1 MASKKKPTAAQ
12 LAARAKFTAM
22 VKAKAAARKK
32 AGSKS
37 IARPKKAGKKIG
49 NPNKKYYIE
58 YFYKG
63 LEHREY
69 FNEIPE
75 RAFTKGKYVW
85 VSAKNNIGY
94 PLMHTMTDL
103 PVRTDGKQSK
113 TLDELLS
120 GTHKDTKSHNV
131 NVRVVSGLHKVVR
144 NKNKTAVLYSR
155 LSGLFDTSIISDID
169 QLKKEY
175 FKLAKKYH
183 PDAGGTKEQFQML
196 GLEYENLLKKL
207 LSGSKL
213 TSEQQ
218 NNEIILDEALRKAID
233 AIIGLPNIS
242 IELVG
247 KWIWIS
253 GNTYPLRNELKAAGF
268 MFAPK
273 KKMWYYKGTES
284 SGRGDL
290 SIEEIKMK
298 YGSTKIMPKD
308 GSKYLSGFG
317 KITRA
322 QRAKFK
328 ANLVRATKAINKRAI

>member
-1 MASKKKPTAAQ
+1 MAATKKPSAAQ

-32 AGSKS
+32 TA
-37 IARPKKAGKKIG
+37 KKVAVKK
-49 NPNKKYYIE
+49 
-58 YFYKG
+58 
-63 LEHREY
+63 
-69 FNEIPE
+69 
-75 RAFTKGKYVW
+75 V
-85 VSAKNNIGY
+85 VAK
-94 PLMHTMTDL
+94 
-103 PVRTDGKQSK
+103 
-113 TLDELLS
+113 
-120 GTHKDTKSHNV
+120 THKDTKSHNV
-131 NVRVVSGLHKVVR
+131 NIRVVSGFDKVVKR
-144 NKNKTAVLYSR
+144 GNKTAVLYTK
-155 LSGLFDTSIISDID
+155 LSGLFDTAIISDID

-196 GLEYENLLKKL
+196 QAEYENLLKKL

-213 TSEQQ
+213 SSEQQ

-253 GNTYPLRNELKAAGF
+253 GNTYPLRNELKSAGF

-290 SIEEIKMK
+290 SMEEIKSK

-308 GSKYLSGFG
+308 SSKFISGFG

-328 ANLVRATKAINKRAI
+328 ANLLKATKAINKRAV

>member
-1 MASKKKPTAAQ
+1 MAATKKPSPAQ

-32 AGSKS
+32 AGNKP
-37 IARPKKAGKKIG
+37 AAKKTAAKKVG
-49 NPNKKYYIE
+49 
-58 YFYKG
+58 G
-63 LEHREY
+63 L
-69 FNEIPE
+69 
-75 RAFTKGKYVW
+75 
-85 VSAKNNIGY
+85 
-94 PLMHTMTDL
+94 D
-103 PVRTDGKQSK
+103 
-113 TLDELLS
+113 
-120 GTHKDTKSHNV
+120 
-131 NVRVVSGLHKVVR
+131 RVVKKG
-144 NKNKTAVLYSR
+144 NKTAVLYTK

-196 GLEYENLLKKL
+196 QSEYENLLKKL

-213 TSEQQ
+213 SSEQQ

-247 KWIWIS
+247 KWIWIT

-290 SIEEIKMK
+290 SMEEIKLK

-308 GSKYLSGFG
+308 SGKFISGFG

-328 ANLVRATKAINKRAI
+328 ANLLKATKAMNKRVV

>member
-32 AGSKS
+32 AGSKG

-75 RAFTKGKYVW
+75 RAFAKGKYLW

-131 NVRVVSGLHKVVR
+131 NVRVVSGLDKITR
-144 NKNKTAVLYSR
+144 KGKKTIVHYSR
-155 LSGLFDTSIISDID
+155 LNGIVKPTPTIQKLVKNIKSKI
-169 QLKKEY
+169 EY
-175 FKLAKKYH
+175 NNHTEAVLLLAKHLKNK
-183 PDAGGTKEQFQML
+183 DAIFFLNAIIAKHKSLNYMPQELQKARDYYQKE
-196 GLEYENLLKKL
+196 LLNIAKL
-207 LSGSKL
+207 KL
-213 TSEQQ
+213 TGA
-218 NNEIILDEALRKAID
+218 NYEA
-233 AIIGLPNIS
+233 
-242 IELVG
+242 
-247 KWIWIS
+247 
-253 GNTYPLRNELKAAGF
+253 
-268 MFAPK
+268 
-273 KKMWYYKGTES
+273 
-284 SGRGDL
+284 
-290 SIEEIKMK
+290 IKNA
-298 YGSTKIMPKD
+298 
-308 GSKYLSGFG
+308 F
-317 KITRA
+317 
-322 QRAKFK
+322 
-328 ANLVRATKAINKRAI
+328 